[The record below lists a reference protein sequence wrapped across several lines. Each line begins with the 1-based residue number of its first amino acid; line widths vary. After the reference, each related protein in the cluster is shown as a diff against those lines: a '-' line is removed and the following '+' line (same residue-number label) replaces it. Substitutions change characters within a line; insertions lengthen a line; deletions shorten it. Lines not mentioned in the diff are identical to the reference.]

1 MLTLFYVLNTSEIN
15 NWMRHLFLFIVI
27 LVTSISVIGQKITS
41 SSSIKDFHVHRHELG
56 INVTNVLGNV
66 FSLNPESDPYPYLLT
81 YRKHLNPNIAIR
93 TGFNLGINQ
102 SVDSGFD
109 GNSFIERKLS
119 TYRTDLRLGLER
131 KIPLSQKFLFSYG
144 IDVLGRF
151 NIENSEVKNRGFMGT
166 TFISQERTI
175 GGGFGPMMRF
185 EFKISNRMF
194 LSIESSFYGFYSQK
208 TETIEIN
215 GLRDTEPAKSFF
227 NLEMALPQSLFFN
240 VAF

>member
-1 MLTLFYVLNTSEIN
+1 MQHFYFIILFWASWFSAFGQNTNKNIA
-15 NWMRHLFLFIVI
+15 V
-27 LVTSISVIGQKITS
+27 
-41 SSSIKDFHVHRHELG
+41 KDFHVHTHELG
-56 INVTNVLGNV
+56 LNVTNVLGNI
-66 FSLNPESDPYPYLLT
+66 FSLNPESDSYPYLLT
-81 YRKHLNPNIAIR
+81 YRKHLNPNIAFR

-102 SVDSGFD
+102 SVDSGVD
-109 GNSFIERKLS
+109 GNFFLERKLS
-119 TYRTDLRLGLER
+119 TYRTDIRLGMER

-144 IDVLGRF
+144 LDVLGRF
-151 NIENSEVKNRGFMGT
+151 NVENSEVKDQGFGGN
-166 TFISQERTI
+166 TFISLERTI
-175 GGGFGPMMRF
+175 GGGFGPMIRF

-215 GLRDTEPAKSFF
+215 GFRDTEPAKSFF